1 MSHDLHKYT
10 YTQTVNKV
18 CLRYLCAGKYM
29 RDQNIA
35 HLKVINFMYGVGC
48 AMWRT
53 DPNDVEVVGDLL

>member
-1 MSHDLHKYT
+1 M
-10 YTQTVNKV
+10 
-18 CLRYLCAGKYM
+18 RYLCAGKYM

-35 HLKVINFMYGVGC
+35 HLKVINFIYGVGC